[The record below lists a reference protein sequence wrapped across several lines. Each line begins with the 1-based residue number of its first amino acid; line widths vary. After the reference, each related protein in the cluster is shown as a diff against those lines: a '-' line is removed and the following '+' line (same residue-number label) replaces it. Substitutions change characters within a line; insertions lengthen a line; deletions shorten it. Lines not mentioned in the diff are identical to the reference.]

1 MILINK
7 WTLKYHLVVCV
18 ALTLVLYIS
27 NKIAEYGVYGI
38 RLAIN
43 LVSSWISPNQA
54 ASIAIISGA
63 DEPLLKGSI
72 SDLILVLLGNGYFIF
87 FLILLILYKPTS
99 YLLLKVFDINKM

>member
-38 RLAIN
+38 RLA
-43 LVSSWISPNQA
+43 
-54 ASIAIISGA
+54 SI
-63 DEPLLKGSI
+63 
-72 SDLILVLLGNGYFIF
+72 
-87 FLILLILYKPTS
+87 
-99 YLLLKVFDINKM
+99 